1 MNLLY
6 GLVTGILFGI
16 LLQRAEVLR
25 YDRQVGALR
34 LKDMTIFKFMLSA
47 IVVGSVGIYL
57 LKDLGLV
64 TLSIKST
71 GIGAQVVGGILF
83 GIGWGLLG
91 YCPGTAGGALGE
103 GRLDAAWG
111 LVGMVA
117 GGALYGALY
126 PLMKATVLRLGPL
139 GKITLPQVT
148 GLSHWIV
155 IALFASLCLAM
166 FRLFEK
172 KGV

>member
-1 MNLLY
+1 MSLLY

-47 IVVGSVGIYL
+47 ILVAAGGIYV
-57 LKDLGLV
+57 LKDLGMV
-64 TLSIKST
+64 ALSLKST
-71 GIGAQVVGGILF
+71 SLGAQVVGGTVF

-117 GGALYGALY
+117 GGALYAMFY
-126 PLMKATVLRLGPL
+126 PLAKATVISWGQF
-139 GKITLPQVT
+139 GKITLPQAA
-148 GLSHWIV
+148 GLSPWIV
-155 IALFASLCLAM
+155 IVVFATLCLAM

-172 KGV
+172 KGI

>member
-1 MNLLY
+1 MSLLY

-34 LKDMTIFKFMLSA
+34 LQDMTIFKFMLSA
-47 IVVGSVGIYL
+47 ILVAAVGIYL
-57 LKDLGLV
+57 LKSLGMV
-64 TLSIKST
+64 ALSLKATSL
-71 GIGAQVVGGILF
+71 GAQVVGGTVF

-117 GGALYGALY
+117 GGALYAMLY
-126 PLMKATVLRLGPL
+126 PLAKATVISWGQM
-139 GKITLPQVT
+139 GKITLPQAT
-148 GLSHWIV
+148 GLSPWIV
-155 IALFASLCLAM
+155 IIGFAALCLMM
-166 FRLFEK
+166 FRRFEQ
-172 KGV
+172 KGI